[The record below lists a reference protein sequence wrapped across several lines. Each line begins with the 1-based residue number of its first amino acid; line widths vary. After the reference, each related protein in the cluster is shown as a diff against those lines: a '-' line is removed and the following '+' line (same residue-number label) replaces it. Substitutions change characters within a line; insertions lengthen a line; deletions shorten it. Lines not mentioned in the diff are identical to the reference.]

1 MYLAKPNAVSLKA
14 EHWFCDISTGVAETA
29 ATKKKSAKMKSLFMM
44 STFFKA
50 TDDLLLNF
58 WGIYGE

>member
-29 ATKKKSAKMKSLFMM
+29 ATKKKSAITLVGLF
-44 STFFKA
+44 SK
-50 TDDLLLNF
+50 DR
-58 WGIYGE
+58 GESDCSEWECRKNL